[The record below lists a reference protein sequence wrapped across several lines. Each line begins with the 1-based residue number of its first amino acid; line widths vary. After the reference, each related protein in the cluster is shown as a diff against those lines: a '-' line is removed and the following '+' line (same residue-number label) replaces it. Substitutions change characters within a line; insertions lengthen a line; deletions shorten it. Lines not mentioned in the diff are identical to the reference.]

1 MPQLEIELRWTMD
14 NQKYQDLNI
23 YLQTNSH
30 HFVKDNKISYF
41 FVLESDHIL
50 KVVYEEG
57 GSQFLVLKEWDEA
70 KNILYEHK
78 LPIQDTWTEM
88 VEILKIIWFNKVN
101 RVEQKR
107 VNYYYKDT
115 IISLKYTADRWNHF
129 EIEYNW
135 ILNDH
140 DQIISYLRIICAELD
155 IEPMTP
161 KEIREMIQSINTKHG
176 LL

>member
-1 MPQLEIELRWTMD
+1 MPQLEIELRWTI
-14 NQKYQDLNI
+14 NKQKYQDLNI

-50 KVVYEEG
+50 KVVYEED
-57 GSQFLVLKEWDEA
+57 GSQFLVLKEWDET

-88 VEILKIIWFNKVN
+88 VEILKIIWFDKVNKVIQE
-101 RVEQKR
+101 RI
-107 VNYYYKDT
+107 NYYFHDT
-115 IISLKYTADRWNHF
+115 IISLKYTEDRWYHF
-129 EIEYNW
+129 EIEYAGK
-135 ILNDH
+135 LEDH
-140 DQIISYLRIICAELD
+140 AQIISYLYNICNELNII
-155 IEPMTP
+155 PMTSEEIKMKI
-161 KEIREMIQSINTKHG
+161 KEINIKHG